1 MKLSASVLKGL
12 PERAPRGRHF
22 AVARLSHVAG
32 KGIRCVLGDKRY
44 ELLEHAVREAEDV
57 DWRFN
62 PNIVL
67 TDKEVA

>member
-1 MKLSASVLKGL
+1 
-12 PERAPRGRHF
+12 
-22 AVARLSHVAG
+22 VAG